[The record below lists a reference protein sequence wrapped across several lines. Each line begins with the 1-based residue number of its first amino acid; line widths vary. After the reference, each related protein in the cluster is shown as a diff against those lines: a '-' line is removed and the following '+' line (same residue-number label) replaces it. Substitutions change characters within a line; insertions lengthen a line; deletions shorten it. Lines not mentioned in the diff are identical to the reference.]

1 MSQVIRRAIYI
12 LHSLTKLFYTW
23 TTIIGFMAYIVPG
36 IGVGLTVSFKADTIL
51 KSFLCIEYRTN
62 LMTSAEAA
70 AASG

>member
-1 MSQVIRRAIYI
+1 
-12 LHSLTKLFYTW
+12 
-23 TTIIGFMAYIVPG
+23 MAYIVPG